1 VHKYPRVFPCGL
13 LLRGDSHRISTK
25 SSWCREPII
34 TPLPLLSASTICPSL
49 VSGWRAP
56 METLNVEI
64 SGDDDSFHLHTL
76 WDVGLDPPCTFSNAL
91 IYSVCAVAQ
100 FLKVFYLTVFSVM
113 PQARNLSGSPPTVP
127 PDPQYLNAEPS
138 HRDRLKREAEGL
150 FAGITLLNE
159 MEPLEDIDEP
169 NVGRSHDK
177 TNTTQVFKKFLSQLR
192 PAYSGEG
199 IYCPYCILRSF
210 SGDGFPCT
218 SRDIQ
223 DHFWLCRFLL
233 GLRVAVEPFYEAFE
247 AFLEQLESKNHIEN
261 LQQQCK
267 IIQDGLHSLPDIDD
281 FLCQL
286 EYLPDG
292 KVKCQRPE
300 CANLDGFKPY
310 SSSIKTHFVLYHCA
324 NFEGALWWKTS
335 EKIASSIESQMQR
348 PKTASIMAKMLENV
362 QIGIPIAHRI
372 SDLTYP
378 RLKYPSETKGLSI
391 AHSLEKKPSW
401 EQLQVLR
408 TLRAKFIVHHRRF
421 LQRTASSC
429 SDGLQ
434 EFRRS
439 CRRYADLLDTGLL
452 TFKAIMN
459 SESPLSV
466 KEIFA
471 FISLSYA
478 MVGAMQAK
486 GKPVNFCLDK
496 DEMQR
501 WRGSFLTRKDL
512 DTFDELVPLLWPELN
527 TYQEESFSDFWNSSD
542 RFYYKALIEG
552 GFSPLHYTAERLL
565 EESSSDES
573 FCFDDWLNF
582 PNTDTSPF
590 QRRKSDLA
598 GSPHDTSWMRS
609 PEIQPPPHS
618 HSCHGNPS
626 SPSEM
631 QHDNSSEDRTTSEQL
646 RCLAHTVIFMQAISF
661 LICEIS
667 RTSY

>member
-1 VHKYPRVFPCGL
+1 
-13 LLRGDSHRISTK
+13 
-25 SSWCREPII
+25 
-34 TPLPLLSASTICPSL
+34 
-49 VSGWRAP
+49 
-56 METLNVEI
+56 
-64 SGDDDSFHLHTL
+64 
-76 WDVGLDPPCTFSNAL
+76 
-91 IYSVCAVAQ
+91 
-100 FLKVFYLTVFSVM
+100 M
-113 PQARNLSGSPPTVP
+113 PQARNLSGSQPTVP
-127 PDPQYLNAEPS
+127 PDPQYLNVEPS

-150 FAGITLLNE
+150 FAGVTLLNE

-169 NVGRSHDK
+169 NVGQSHDE
-177 TNTTQVFKKFLSQLR
+177 TNTTQVIKDFLYQLR
-192 PAYSGEG
+192 PACSGED
-199 IYCPYCILRSF
+199 IYCPHCYDWGSLGR
-210 SGDGFPCT
+210 DEFPCT

-223 DHFWLCRFLL
+223 DHFRLCRFLL
-233 GLRVAVEPFYEAFE
+233 DLRVAAEPFDEALE
-247 AFLEQLESKNHIEN
+247 AFLEQLESKNRIRN
-261 LQQQCK
+261 LQQRCR
-267 IIQDGLHSLPDIDD
+267 IIQDGLRSLPDIDD

-300 CANLDGFKPY
+300 CANLDGFKPC

-324 NFEGALWWKTS
+324 NFEGALWWKMS
-335 EKIASSIESQMQR
+335 RRIASSIESQMQR

-362 QIGIPIAHRI
+362 QIIPIAHRI
-372 SDLTYP
+372 SDLTHP
-378 RLKYPSETKGLSI
+378 RLKYPSESEGLSI

-408 TLRAKFIVHHRRF
+408 TLRAKFIVHHRQF

-434 EFRRS
+434 ELRRS

-459 SESPLSV
+459 NESPSSI

-478 MVGAMQAK
+478 MVGTMQAK

-501 WRGSFLTRKDL
+501 WRGSLRSWEGRN
-512 DTFDELVPLLWPELN
+512 TFDELVPLLWPELN
-527 TYQEESFSDFWNSSD
+527 TYQEESPWSLSDI
-542 RFYYKALIEG
+542 FYQALIEDR
-552 GFSPLHYTAERLL
+552 FSPLHYTAERLL
-565 EESSSDES
+565 EESSSNES

-598 GSPHDTSWMRS
+598 GSPHDTSRMKS
-609 PEIQPPPHS
+609 PEIQPLPHS
-618 HSCHGNPS
+618 HSRHGNPS

-631 QHDNSSEDRTTSEQL
+631 QRDNSYGDRTTSEQL
-646 RCLAHTVIFMQAISF
+646 QCLSHTVVFMQAISF

-667 RTSY
+667 RTLY